1 MLITGVHHIQMIAPP
16 GSEPDARAFYIG
28 LLGLEEIPKPKSLQE
43 RGGVWFRTG
52 GCDIHISVRENDTPP
67 GTNRHVAFR
76 VKNAEA
82 MRQKLHKA
90 GVKMDDAT
98 EVPGWKRFFAYDPFG
113 NKLEFLEIL

>member
-1 MLITGVHHIQMIAPP
+1 
-16 GSEPDARAFYIG
+16 
-28 LLGLEEIPKPKSLQE
+28 
-43 RGGVWFRTG
+43 
-52 GCDIHISVRENDTPP
+52 
-67 GTNRHVAFR
+67 
-76 VKNAEA
+76 